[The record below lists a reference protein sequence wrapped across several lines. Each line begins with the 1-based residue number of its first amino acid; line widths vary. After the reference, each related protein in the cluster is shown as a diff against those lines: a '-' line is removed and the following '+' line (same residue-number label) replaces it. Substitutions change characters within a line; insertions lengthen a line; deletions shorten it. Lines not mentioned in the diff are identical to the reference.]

1 MRPSSEWGEALW
13 TQLRSE
19 QIPCAML
26 LPRLPQVTLLNRLPF
41 VTVEPELAHSRPSWL
56 RQIPLQKLLTWSED
70 IPPVS
75 AVNRAFRERFGEDLS
90 DMHRGCLRLAGAQ
103 VLFRGI
109 PLDLTSEQRCIVNL
123 LVWCG
128 SQIFSAGEI
137 ALLCLPHPSPDAAV
151 VQISRIN
158 HQAQVVSP
166 YKMSGCTRYKGYHL
180 L

>member
-1 MRPSSEWGEALW
+1 MW
-13 TQLRSE
+13 TQLRAE

-26 LPRLPQVTLLNRLPF
+26 LPGMTQAALLNRLPF
-41 VTVEPELAHSRPSWL
+41 VTVEPELAQSRPFWL
-56 RQIPLQKLLTWSED
+56 QQIPPQKYLTWAED

-90 DMHRGCLRLAGAQ
+90 DMHRGCLRLSGTQ

-123 LVWCG
+123 LIWCG
-128 SQIFSAGEI
+128 SPFFSAGEI
-137 ALLCLPHPSPDAAV
+137 ALLCLPHPSPDAAA

-158 HQAQVVSP
+158 RQAQSVSP
-166 YKMSGCTRYKGYHL
+166 YKMIGCTRYRGYHL

>member
-1 MRPSSEWGEALW
+1 MMLHGQPQTAL
-13 TQLRSE
+13 LH
-19 QIPCAML
+19 
-26 LPRLPQVTLLNRLPF
+26 RLPF
-41 VTVEPELAHSRPSWL
+41 VAVEPELARSRPSWL
-56 RQIPLQKLLTWSED
+56 QQIPPQKYLTCSED

-75 AVNRAFRERFGEDLS
+75 AVNRAFRERFGADLS
-90 DMHRGCLRLAGAQ
+90 DMHRGCLRLAGTQ
-103 VLFRGI
+103 VLFRGV

-128 SQIFSAGEI
+128 TRFFSAGEI

-151 VQISRIN
+151 AQISRIN

-166 YKMSGCTRYKGYHL
+166 YKMIGCTRYKGYHL